1 MAKILLIEPSAT
13 RRRALMTMLQAKG
26 HELAPATS
34 YADGLSIIAGAG
46 IAPAVVVVSWP
57 EYSDQRAN
65 EIFALLRTRE
75 WQNVPVLV
83 LADSTDAGGVAW
95 LMKRPLTSLLLWTDY
110 SDTPEAINKLLS
122 PTAQQPAKT
131 PGDGRASL
139 RILFVDD
146 SPTVRVAFRRLLLSE
161 GYQVEVASSA
171 EEGLERAVAAEF
183 DIAIV
188 DYFMPGDNGAAMV
201 RKLRELDKTRSII
214 SAIITGTY
222 SDRVITESLA
232 AGAVECMF
240 KSEARELF
248 LARMKSLARMVLDR
262 KAIDNE
268 RRRLHGILSS
278 VGDGVYGVD
287 SHGTIQFIN
296 PAALDLLGFP
306 HEANIV
312 GKNAAEAL
320 HPAFEDGTPI
330 PPQACFLSQ
339 CYSDSREVGGW
350 QTVFWSEAKT
360 PIPVECTVYP
370 LDIDGKREGSVVA
383 FRDVSQRRL
392 LEDELRWQASHD
404 SLTKLHNRAHFESQL
419 QQEVLRL
426 RRGEQESLL
435 LFVDVDRFK
444 YINDTAGHAAGD
456 QLLIEARHRLKQR
469 LRVSDTIARMG
480 GDEYAMILRN
490 VAVGDAERVAEEFRR
505 ALSGQIFIYGDKS
518 YRITASIGVACIN
531 RNTASPSE
539 AMQNADIACHVA
551 KNRGRNQVYVYST
564 DTTERA
570 NMDVELNWS
579 SRIDDALKS
588 DLFVLCY
595 QPIMPARAV
604 DIDALP
610 ANEGE
615 LWAAHSAML
624 PRRPQYFEVLLRLR
638 ASDGELVAPNAFLP
652 TAERYNLMLDI
663 DKWVVHNALKSLRDA
678 STTDQVIGLSINL
691 SAQSLGINGIGKY
704 VQDKLIEFNID
715 GSNITFEI
723 TETRALNNIEAT
735 AELIQQLRALG
746 CRFALDD
753 FGSGFSSFS
762 HLKRLD
768 VDFLKI
774 DGAFTQG
781 ILDDSVDRAVIHAIN
796 AIAHSVGK
804 RTTAEYVDR
813 PELIAALKA
822 AGVDFLQGYYIG
834 RPLED
839 LRRAVAQITTHAPN
853 PSSLVSAAPLVETE
867 QLVQLYVPEL
877 VSPPPFNAPSMG
889 APQIIPFPTS
899 LAEQAT
905 RQTRVETAELDAF
918 SGDLDLTAMTLPT
931 EILLDD
937 RLQSNG

>member
-26 HELAPATS
+26 HELVLANS
-34 YADGLSIIAGAG
+34 YADGLAVVAAALQLDAGAQL
-46 IAPAVVVVSWP
+46 VMVSWP
-57 EYSDQRAN
+57 DYADQRAN
-65 EIFALLRTRE
+65 DIFALLRSRE
-75 WQNVPVLV
+75 WAQTPVLV
-83 LADSTDAGGVAW
+83 LADSTDAGGVSW
-95 LMKRPLTSLLLWTDY
+95 LMKRPLTSLLLWSDY
-110 SDTPEAINKLLS
+110 SDTPQAVSKLLS
-122 PTAQQPAKT
+122 PTPPQALRPA
-131 PGDGRASL
+131 GDGRTSL
-139 RILFVDD
+139 RVLFVDD
-146 SPTVRVAFRRLLLSE
+146 SPTVRVAFRRMLLAE

-171 EEGLERAVAAEF
+171 EEGLERAQTGEF

-188 DYFMPGDNGAAMV
+188 DYFMPGDNGAAMM
-201 RKLRELDKTRSII
+201 RKLRESEKTRGMI

-248 LARMKSLARMVLDR
+248 LARMKSLGRMVLDR

-268 RRRLHGILSS
+268 RRRLQGILSS

-287 SHGTIQFIN
+287 TSGVIQFIN

-306 HEANIV
+306 HAANIV
-312 GKNAAEAL
+312 GKSAAAAL
-320 HPAFEDGTPI
+320 HPCFEDGTPI
-330 PPQACFLSQ
+330 PPLACFLSQ
-339 CYSDSREVGGW
+339 CYADSREVGGW
-350 QTVFWSEAKT
+350 QTVFWSESKK
-360 PIPVECTVYP
+360 PVPVECTVYP
-370 LDIDGKREGSVVA
+370 LNIDGKREGSVVA

-404 SLTKLHNRAHFESQL
+404 SLTKLYNRAHFEQQL
-419 QQEVLRL
+419 QQEVTRV

-435 LFVDVDRFK
+435 MFVDVDRFK

-456 QLLIEARHRLKQR
+456 QLLVEASHRLRQR

-490 VAVGDAERVAEEFRR
+490 VIDSDAERLAEEFRR
-505 ALSGQIFIYGDKS
+505 ALASQVFVYGDKS
-518 YRITASIGVACIN
+518 YRITASIGVARIN
-531 RNTASPSE
+531 RHTASPSE

-551 KNRGRNQVYVYST
+551 KNRGRNQVYVYSA

-570 NMDVELNWS
+570 TMDVELNWS
-579 SRIDDALKS
+579 ARIDDALKS
-588 DLFVLCY
+588 NLFALCY
-595 QPIMPARAV
+595 QPILPMRAV
-604 DIDALP
+604 DTLELP
-610 ANEGE
+610 RAEGE
-615 LWAAHSAML
+615 LWSLYQSRA
-624 PRRPQYFEVLLRLR
+624 PKRPQYFEVLLRMR
-638 ASDGELVAPNAFLP
+638 AADGELVAPNAFLP

-663 DKWVVHNALKSLRDA
+663 DKWVVHNALKALRE
-678 STTDQVIGLSINL
+678 TITPEHPIGLSINL
-691 SAQSLGINGIGKY
+691 SAQSLGTNGIAKF
-704 VQDKLIEFNID
+704 VQDKLIEFDID

-723 TETRALNNIEAT
+723 TETRALNNLEAT
-735 AELIQQLRALG
+735 AELITELRALG

-768 VDFLKI
+768 VDYLKI

-813 PELIAALKA
+813 PELIPALKE
-822 AGVDFLQGYYIG
+822 AGVDFLQGYYVG
-834 RPLED
+834 RPVENLRLASAASSPPRIDTLSASSTGALQPQADAGVHNAVVELHAAPD
-839 LRRAVAQITTHAPN
+839 LRPVALALAPV
-853 PSSLVSAAPLVETE
+853 LAPDLGAF
-867 QLVQLYVPEL
+867 VQ
-877 VSPPPFNAPSMG
+877 
-889 APQIIPFPTS
+889 
-899 LAEQAT
+899 
-905 RQTRVETAELDAF
+905 
-918 SGDLDLTAMTLPT
+918 DLDLSALDLDLGLTLPT
-931 EILLDD
+931 PEPELL
-937 RLQSNG
+937 RHIGAG